1 MSAVLTKKARNNLV
15 VIEVENFVMVLYLL
29 NFPRASMTFWSKMF
43 TSIMTI
49 PVTIVR
55 AYVNAYYTQISQQRF
70 QIALFDVISEN
81 DSPMQ
86 QHLVYRVE
94 VLASAKV
101 ILLEGHDAVFVGL
114 TKLAKIMTPNEISI
128 TINTKT
134 STKSVLPN
142 RLASNK

>member
-70 QIALFDVISEN
+70 
-81 DSPMQ
+81 
-86 QHLVYRVE
+86 
-94 VLASAKV
+94 
-101 ILLEGHDAVFVGL
+101 
-114 TKLAKIMTPNEISI
+114 
-128 TINTKT
+128 
-134 STKSVLPN
+134 
-142 RLASNK
+142 